1 MSKFQKHNLNNIKT
15 IFENKTGTRIRY
27 TSTTYHS
34 PIHKAAVL
42 AAMLALCVMLVAF
55 TYPLFSPLEGDA
67 LTLRASYEGNGVVT
81 IEVENHSHK
90 NLEFQS
96 SLKLV
101 KWITGEEVDQLSDT
115 IEFEGTSISAHSIST
130 MTVDLSDAYDIT
142 MLEESMVSEWYYL
155 VLTNHNFLFGQE
167 WKCSIYFGTQELDP
181 VEAEAGVLYTLD
193 PAIMAQVEDELRF
206 YFEDDYVG
214 QFSAN
219 PMNYEYLQKVDELL
233 LRSERNIV
241 RSVNP
246 GLMVKVV
253 PDGII
258 FDETWPIEKQY
269 TLAGQ
274 TQSIHDAF
282 GKFVGATETE
292 YVQILQAWAPTDKD
306 AEDGFWSVPLLFFS
320 TYEVSAIESDD
331 DCAFIHGQIVSFGE
345 LAPYKVYEDEFFVC
359 YDVTHLFYTD
369 LRSYVESL
377 VDVRAASDAEFYF
390 DEQVY
395 SRIENI
401 YHYYRENLEIVSWDE
416 FFDLIPDCEIKRDQ
430 TSSELVRDGLSGYIT
445 SEAAMEKIVISISTE
460 ADRKEIY
467 SIEITP
473 EDPHYYDLVNAAEVT
488 AFIQS
493 LEEGVYVINIEAW
506 IDSDIMGYQDLS
518 EQVFATGNATWPGL
532 R

>member
-1 MSKFQKHNLNNIKT
+1 MSKIQKHNLNQIKT
-15 IFENKTGTRIRY
+15 IFENRTGTRIRY
-27 TSTTYHS
+27 TSTASHF
-34 PIHKAAVL
+34 PIRKAAVL
-42 AAMLALCVMLVAF
+42 AAMLALCVMLAAF

-67 LTLRASYEGNGVVT
+67 LTLSASYEGNGIVT
-81 IEVENHSHK
+81 IEVENRSHK

-101 KWITGEEVDQLSDT
+101 KWITGEEVKQLSDS
-115 IEFEGTSISAHSIST
+115 IEFTDTSISAHSTGT
-130 MTVDLSDAYDIT
+130 MTVDISAAYDT
-142 MLEESMVSEWYYL
+142 AMLEESKVSEWYYL
-155 VLTNHNFLFGQE
+155 VLTNNNFLFGQE
-167 WKCSIYFGTQELDP
+167 WKCSVYFGTQELETL
-181 VEAEAGVLYTLD
+181 EADEGVLYSLD
-193 PAIMAQVEDELRF
+193 PSIVAQVEDELRF
-206 YFEDDYVG
+206 YFEDDYIG

-241 RSVNP
+241 HSVNP
-246 GLMVKVV
+246 GLMVKIV
-253 PDGII
+253 PDGIV

-274 TQSIHDAF
+274 TESVHDAF

-292 YVQILQAWAPTDKD
+292 YVQILEALAPTAKG
-306 AEDGFWSVPLLFFS
+306 AQDGYWSIPLFFLS

-345 LAPYKVYEDEFFVC
+345 LEPYKVYEDEFFVS

-377 VDVRAASDAEFYF
+377 INKMEASDAEYYF

-395 SRIENI
+395 TRIESI
-401 YHYYRENLEIVSWDE
+401 YNYYQKNLEIVAWDE
-416 FFDLIPDCEIKRDQ
+416 FLNLRPDCEINRDQ
-430 TSSELVRDGLSGYIT
+430 TSSELVRDGLFGYIK
-445 SEAAMEKIVISISTE
+445 SESAIEKIVITISTE

-467 SIEITP
+467 SIEIIP
-473 EDPHYYDLVNAAEVT
+473 DDPYYYDLSNAEEVT
-488 AFIQS
+488 AYIQK
-493 LEEGVYVINIEAW
+493 LEEGIYVLNIEAW
-506 IDSDIMGYQDLS
+506 IDSDVMGYQDLS